1 MAGEAV
7 EGQGAES
14 TPAEEL
20 TAEQA
25 RDLAAL
31 AASIAESEP
40 VAAKVQEEEAG
51 GELQPVNDASDEEN
65 LSGII
70 ELLFIP
76 APEFG
81 FNHVAAIY
89 TPDTCRKIA
98 DRAVPVL
105 RKSGWGRAF
114 LAWCRDGFGIEEMAL
129 VAVLFPILKRTRD
142 AVIADIEAKAAAAAA
157 E

>member
-1 MAGEAV
+1 MA
-7 EGQGAES
+7 EGQGAEEQ
-14 TPAEEL
+14 PDEEM
-20 TAEQA
+20 TAERA
-25 RDLAAL
+25 RDIALL

-40 VAAKVQEEEAG
+40 LAAPPAEEAPPE
-51 GELQPVNDASDEEN
+51 ELPPVNNASDEEN

-105 RKSGWGRAF
+105 RKSGWGRTF
-114 LAWCRDGFGIEEMAL
+114 LTWCRDGFGIEEMAL
-129 VAVLFPILKRTRD
+129 LAVLVPILKRTRD
-142 AVIADIEAKAAAAAA
+142 AVIADIEAKAAAAAGV
-157 E
+157 

>member
-1 MAGEAV
+1 MA
-7 EGQGAES
+7 EGQGAEDQ
-14 TPAEEL
+14 PDEEM
-20 TAEQA
+20 TAERA
-25 RDLAAL
+25 RDIALL

-40 VAAKVQEEEAG
+40 LAAPAEEVVVE
-51 GELQPVNDASDEEN
+51 ELQPVNNASDEEN

-105 RKSGWGRAF
+105 RKSGWGRTF
-114 LAWCRDGFGIEEMAL
+114 LTWCRDGFGIEEMAL
-129 VAVLFPILKRTRD
+129 IAVLFPILKRTRD
-142 AVIADIEAKAAAAAA
+142 AVIADIEAKAAAAAGV
-157 E
+157 